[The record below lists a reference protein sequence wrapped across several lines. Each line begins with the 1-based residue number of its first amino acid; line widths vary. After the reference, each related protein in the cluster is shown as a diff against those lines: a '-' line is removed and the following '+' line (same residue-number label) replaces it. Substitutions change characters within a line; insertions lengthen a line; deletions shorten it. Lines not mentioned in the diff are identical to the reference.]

1 MTSTDVEQLRAR
13 YVATLDMIERA
24 SDRTIAALEAARKM
38 REVGR
43 EVMQQGRPLVNLE
56 RVMEPQP
63 LRAELSSALA
73 ELERTRHESQRLL
86 FQILHAEGRTLA
98 EIGRAYGISRQLVSR
113 LVNEPDP
120 EPEPDSI
127 T

>member
-1 MTSTDVEQLRAR
+1 MVNTDVEQLRAR

-63 LRAELSSALA
+63 LRAELSNALA

-120 EPEPDSI
+120 EPVDGP
-127 T
+127 